1 MKAIFKRLGRWAW
14 LPVMG
19 LALAAGL
26 SFGGGGIAGTGSVA
40 YGAID
45 GFGSVFVNGIE
56 YFTNTTDIVIDGVG
70 GQPESALR
78 VGMVVR
84 VDGVLL
90 GTGAT
95 GHAAT
100 LSYDP
105 DVRGALDAAPLAT
118 SDGYLFSVDGIAVE
132 VSSRT
137 FLDGM
142 LTAGE
147 LAAGDRVE
155 VSGLRDDNEGG
166 IRATRVARVGGSD
179 TVLTGTAS
187 NVAAGSFTLGGVTVT
202 FDAST
207 SGDTASLAEGVTA
220 RIKSGATPV
229 GGVIAASEVRVLD
242 GTLRAAAGTEAS
254 AQGVVSGLT
263 TSAFSLGG
271 QRVVYDA
278 TTDYGNGTAADL
290 ANGVLLEVEGVVDA
304 DGAIVASRIQLPAPD
319 DASIE
324 ASVASI
330 SADGFT
336 VLLADGVKVVV
347 DAGTQWRDRSSAKV
361 GNFGPAQLSVGD
373 SVAVDGKEIDDGV
386 VLASGVERVDRTS
399 DVTITARARSAE
411 GNAITLLSLP
421 VRAAA
426 SAGFSDVKGKAI
438 SASAFFAKA
447 AGRKVKADGRVRSG
461 VVVGTDFEIE
471 P

>member
-1 MKAIFKRLGRWAW
+1 MKATFKGLRRWAW
-14 LPVMG
+14 LPIVG

-84 VDGVLL
+84 VDGLLL

-100 LSYDP
+100 LTYDA

-118 SDGYLFSVDGIAVE
+118 PDGYLFTVDGIPVE

-166 IRATRVARVGGSD
+166 IRATRVARAGGTD

-187 NVAAGSFTLGGVTVT
+187 NLAAGSFTLGAVTVA
-202 FDAST
+202 FDANT
-207 SGDTASLAEGVTA
+207 SGDTAALAEGVTV
-220 RIKSGATPV
+220 RVKSGASPV
-229 GGVIAASEVRVLD
+229 AGILAASAVRVLD

-278 TTDYGNGTAADL
+278 NTGYRNGTAADL
-290 ANGVLLEVEGVVDA
+290 ANGALVEAEGIVDA
-304 DGAIVASRIQLPAPD
+304 SGAIVASRITLPAPD
-319 DASIE
+319 DATIE
-324 ASVASI
+324 ASVTSI

-336 VLLADGVKVVV
+336 VVTAGGVKVVV
-347 DAGTQWRDRSSAKV
+347 GAGTQWRDRSSAKV
-361 GNFGPAQLSVGD
+361 TNFGLAQLSVGD

-386 VLASGVERVDRTS
+386 LLASGVERVDRTA
-399 DVTITARARSAE
+399 DVAIMARARSTE
-411 GNAITLLSLP
+411 GHTLTLLSMP
-421 VRAAA
+421 VRASA
-426 SAGFSDVKGKAI
+426 SASYSDVSGKAI

-447 AGRKVKADGRVRSG
+447 AGRKVKAEGHCSRG
-461 VVVGTDFEIE
+461 VLIGTDFEIE